1 MKQLFFILSLCS
13 GLSALAQDATFTAT
27 VSKTTVALS
36 SKFKVEFK
44 LENGQG
50 SGFQAPD
57 FEDFSV
63 VAGPS
68 TSSSMSIVNG
78 VVTQSFSYVYYLK
91 PKEIGD
97 FVIKTAKIKVKDKTL
112 ETDNVSIKVVEEG
125 EPESEDAEAQQLQQI
140 DPFQGFFQR
149 KMPPQAQ
156 ETTKKKRKSYSM

>member
-13 GLSALAQDATFTAT
+13 GLSLLAQDAIFTAT
-27 VSKTTVALS
+27 VTKTTVALN

-50 SGFQAPD
+50 SGFQAPE
-57 FEDFSV
+57 FEDFTV

-78 VVTQSFSYVYYLK
+78 VVTQNFSYVYYLK

-125 EPESEDAEAQQLQQI
+125 EQESEDAEAQQFQQM

-149 KMPPQAQ
+149 RMPQQAQ
-156 ETTKKKRKSYSM
+156 EPPKKKRRSYQL